1 MVGKKRVALILLLIL
16 SSLLVALPNTVTVRA
31 AEDSWTTLEPMPTAE
46 TGLGA
51 AVVNGKIYVVGEE
64 VNYEYDPSTN
74 SWTTK
79 TPMPVPRA
87 GFGVA
92 VYLDR
97 IYVIGGGY
105 GVYPNR
111 TVTRV
116 NEVYDPATDTWETKT
131 SMPTNRSGMC
141 ANVVDGKIYVIGGRT
156 GEQYSTVDLNEVYDP
171 ETNMWTTKEPIP
183 YPVVGYASA
192 VVDGK
197 IFVLGGQDEYHD
209 PMNLDL
215 TQIYDPETN
224 TWSQGTPIPTATVA
238 AAAGVTSGTI
248 APERIYVMGG
258 DGGFFYPLDRNYVYD
273 PQADVW
279 NTGTAI
285 PTPRI
290 NPAVAVVNDLV
301 YVIGG
306 TSGPGGLQST
316 PTATVERYTPSGYI
330 PEFPSWTPLLIM
342 VVAVV
347 AVAVIYRRRLPKNRG
362 RADK

>member
-51 AVVNGKIYVVGEE
+51 AVVKGKIYAVGED
-64 VNYEYDPSTN
+64 VNYVYNPATDT
-74 SWTTK
+74 WTPK
-79 TPMPVPRA
+79 TPMPTPRV
-87 GFGVA
+87 GFGIA
-92 VYLDR
+92 VYQDR

-111 TVTRV
+111 TVTGI
-116 NEVYDPATDTWETKT
+116 NEVYDPATDTWETKEA
-131 SMPTNRSGMC
+131 MPTNRSGMC

-171 ETNMWTTKEPIP
+171 ETDTWTTKEPIP

-197 IFVLGGQDEYHD
+197 IYVIGGQAEFD
-209 PMNLDL
+209 PRMNIDNS
-215 TQIYDPETN
+215 QIYDPETE

-238 AAAGVTSGTI
+238 AAAGVTTGI
-248 APERIYVMGG
+248 MAPERIYVMGG
-258 DGGFFYPLDRNYVYD
+258 DGGFIYPLDRNYVYD
-273 PQADVW
+273 PQADIW
-279 NTGTAI
+279 DTGTPI
-285 PTPRI
+285 LTPRI
-290 NPAVAVVNDLV
+290 NPAVAVVNDLI

-330 PEFPSWTPLLIM
+330 PEFPSWIPLLITIIAVV

-347 AVAVIYRRRLPKNRG
+347 YRRKLSKSQG
-362 RADK
+362 EAFK

>member
-1 MVGKKRVALILLLIL
+1 MRKLCTLLLIVCFAM
-16 SSLLVALPNTVTVRA
+16 SSTPLVRG
-31 AEDSWTTLEPMPTAE
+31 AEDSWIILEPMPTAE

-51 AVVNGKIYVVGEE
+51 AVVSGKIYAIGEE
-64 VNYEYDPSTN
+64 VNYEYDPAANT
-74 SWTTK
+74 WIPK
-79 TPMPVPRA
+79 TPMPTPRA
-87 GFGVA
+87 GFGIA
-92 VYLDR
+92 VYLGR

-111 TVTRV
+111 TVTGV
-116 NEVYDPATDTWETKT
+116 NEVYDPATDTWETK
-131 SMPTNRSGMC
+131 SLMPTKRSGMC
-141 ANVVDGKIYVIGGRT
+141 ATVVDGKIYVLGGRT

-171 ETNMWTTKEPIP
+171 ETDTWTTKEPIP

-215 TQIYDPETN
+215 TQIYDSETDM
-224 TWSQGTPIPTATVA
+224 WSQGTPIPTATVA
-238 AAAGVTSGTI
+238 AAAGMTEGTM

-316 PTATVERYTPSGYI
+316 PTAAVEQYTPADYI
-330 PEFPSWTPLLIM
+330 PEFPTWIVLPLFL
-342 VVAVV
+342 VATLFG
-347 AVAVIYRRRLPKNRG
+347 IIIRKKIRG
-362 RADK
+362 LEISPIC